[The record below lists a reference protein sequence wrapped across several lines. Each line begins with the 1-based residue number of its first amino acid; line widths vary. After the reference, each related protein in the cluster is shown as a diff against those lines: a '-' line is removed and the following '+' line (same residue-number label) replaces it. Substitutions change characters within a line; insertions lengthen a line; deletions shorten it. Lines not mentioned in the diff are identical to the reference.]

1 MNLLKLGS
9 EECSAFGCLVLQYLE
24 ENPQTNMSQLARE
37 VDISRAGLGWI
48 CRKQS
53 NPDEWTAAK
62 VARSIGADLTEVAR
76 LVHENKI
83 AKLAHRNGLMY
94 ATKFGKDSVQV
105 SIPVEDAIAG
115 LNAIFQAFH
124 TVTQT
129 VPEIEKPTDF
139 QIYKQAYE
147 IVKRQFLSR
156 KISRKQYE
164 LHQELVSESK
174 LS

>member
-1 MNLLKLGS
+1 MNPLKLS
-9 EECSAFGCLVLQYLE
+9 PEECSAFGRLVLQYLE
-24 ENPQTNMSQLARE
+24 QNPQTNMSQLARE
-37 VDISRAGLGWI
+37 VNISRAGLGWI
-48 CRKQS
+48 CLKQS
-53 NPDEWTAAK
+53 NPDERTASK

-76 LVHENKI
+76 LVHENKLE
-83 AKLAHRNGLMY
+83 KLAHRNGLVY

-105 SIPVEDAIAG
+105 AIPVADAIAG

-124 TVTQT
+124 TVTQS

-156 KISRKQYE
+156 RISRKQQE
-164 LHQELVSESK
+164 LHRETPSDPRAL
-174 LS
+174 